1 MYSIKA
7 VSQATGLS
15 IETLRAW
22 ERRYG
27 IVEPQRD
34 ANSRRSYRP
43 EDVIRLR
50 KLREATERGHPISKL
65 SRLSEEEL
73 NRLLEEPGLKGAK
86 ANASQGFA
94 DQILHAATHYKP
106 DECDHSLSMALALL
120 PISEVVNEVL
130 SPLMREVGERW
141 HSGRFT
147 IAQERLVT
155 AAIRKQVASVLD
167 TYNRISTGPLMVLT
181 TVSDERHELGILMC
195 ALVAAS
201 RGLRCLYLGPD
212 LPATD
217 IALLGEKTNA
227 AVVTL
232 SFVMSEDNTHT
243 TGQLAEVAR
252 LLPAST
258 ELWIGGA
265 GVRQFAA
272 GQVPARCR
280 AMADL
285 VEFERQVEA
294 LAARRA

>member
-34 ANSRRSYRP
+34 PNGRRSYLP

-65 SRLSEEEL
+65 SRLSDEEL
-73 NRLLEEPGLKGAK
+73 NRLLQEPAVRGGR
-86 ANASQGFA
+86 NNPSQGFA
-94 DQILHAATHYKP
+94 EQVLTAAANYRHDDCDQAIA
-106 DECDHSLSMALALL
+106 MALALL

-130 SPLMREVGERW
+130 SPLLNEVGERW
-141 HSGRFT
+141 HSGDFT

-155 AAIRKQVASVLD
+155 AAVRKQVASVLD
-167 TYNRISTGPLMVLT
+167 TYNRIASGPLIVFT
-181 TVSDERHELGILMC
+181 TVTNERHELGILMC

-212 LPATD
+212 LPAAD
-217 IALLGEKTNA
+217 IATVGERTGA
-227 AVVTL
+227 AVITL
-232 SFVMSEDNTHT
+232 GFVASEDHGTAVGELAVIAN
-243 TGQLAEVAR
+243 QLPSSVEI
-252 LLPAST
+252 
-258 ELWIGGA
+258 WIGG
-265 GVRQFAA
+265 GGLRQFDADE
-272 GQVPARCR
+272 VPARCR
-280 AMADL
+280 VLPDL
-285 VEFERQVEA
+285 VAFEHQVDT
-294 LAARRA
+294 LIGRH